1 MFVCVTCSYNL
12 ERTVQFLSE
21 VRGPPNPSS
30 GAHSIQSTPERPTS
44 NSEYAEERLGEYYL

>member
-30 GAHSIQSTPERPTS
+30 GAHSLQSTPERPNS
-44 NSEYAEERLGEYYL
+44 ISEYAEERLGEYYL